1 MSNDRLKFRQ
11 PYFLQDDT
19 FSHWHYWGW
28 MSEGEFVSPLSMG
41 HNVKGEMGQQWTGL
55 YDSDGREIYEDDKV
69 SKGCEPFAPEHSG
82 VVKFHHGCWMVMY
95 DDEAHYFNLHFYVEQ
110 CKVTGNI
117 YDA

>member
-28 MSEGEFVSPLSMG
+28 MSEGEFVGPLSLG

-55 YDSDGREIYEDDKV
+55 YDSEGVEIYEGDIVSVEGEDYEVIYSDRYACFQLSAANSLEFYLVKSFVNPFKV
-69 SKGCEPFAPEHSG
+69 
-82 VVKFHHGCWMVMY
+82 V
-95 DDEAHYFNLHFYVEQ
+95 
-110 CKVTGNI
+110 GNI